1 MSSNTIEAWCSFD
14 RMWGRAPVVQWL
26 LTLAAFCF
34 TLVAAQ
40 RVNLA
45 QAFDRPVVDEAGVLS
60 PEVVAALETGM
71 RAHHAAHGHQVGVL
85 VVQSTS
91 GEPIE
96 DYAHRKATEWGL
108 GRETADDGVLLV
120 LATGDRRSRL
130 EVGYGLEERLTDAT
144 ARAIL
149 DSAPTA
155 LRRGDYDAAVTIMV
169 NGVVHRLGGSAIHVP
184 GGLVLPHGQS
194 PSWLPGEERVGP
206 SVWESGAGLLIVL
219 VVFSLIVAVIF
230 VVFSVPSPTTTFS
243 RGGVLVRKGDAF
255 ELVSSPASTD
265 EHAAQPSKSRAT
277 SEPAARELAAWPPP
291 MGAPSTSENSASGSL
306 LDAWPETKLIS
317 SHSAAAWSKQVED
330 AKSSSRARS
339 SSSESSSFDWGSSSS
354 RTSSSRTSSSSY
366 GGGGGSFG
374 GGGASSSW

>member
-1 MSSNTIEAWCSFD
+1 M
-14 RMWGRAPVVQWL
+14 QWL

-34 TLVAAQ
+34 TFVAPL
-40 RVNLA
+40 RVGLA

-60 PEVVAALETGM
+60 PEVVSALETGM

-120 LATGDRRSRL
+120 LAIGDRRSRL

-144 ARAIL
+144 AKAIL

-155 LRRGDYDAAVTIMV
+155 LRRGDYDAAVSIMV
-169 NGVVHRLGGSAIHVP
+169 NGVLHRLGGSQIQVP
-184 GGLVLPHGQS
+184 GGLVLPNGQS
-194 PSWLPGEERVGP
+194 PSWLPGEERVRP
-206 SVWESGAGLLIVL
+206 SIWESGAGLLIVL
-219 VVFSLIVAVIF
+219 VVFSLLVAAIF
-230 VVFSVPSPTTTFS
+230 FVFRVRSPATTFR

-255 ELVSSPASTD
+255 ELLSSPASTD
-265 EHAAQPSKSRAT
+265 EHAAQPSESRAT
-277 SEPAARELAAWPPP
+277 SAPAVRELAAWPPP
-291 MGAPSTSENSASGSL
+291 MGAPSSSEQSASGSL

-317 SHSAAAWSKQVED
+317 SRSAAAWTRQVE
-330 AKSSSRARS
+330 AASAS
-339 SSSESSSFDWGSSSS
+339 SSSGSSSS
-354 RTSSSRTSSSSY
+354 GFWSSGSSSSGSSSSSY